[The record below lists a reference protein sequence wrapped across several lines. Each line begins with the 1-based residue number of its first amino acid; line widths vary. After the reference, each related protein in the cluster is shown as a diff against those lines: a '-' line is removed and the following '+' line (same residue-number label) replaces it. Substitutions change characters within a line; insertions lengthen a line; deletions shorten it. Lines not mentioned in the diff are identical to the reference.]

1 MSNWVGLLCLL
12 AIASTSFPGPA
23 DAQEY
28 LVEGAWQQIES
39 NAGACPKCRIS
50 IVQKGESLSVTAN
63 NGWSAVV
70 GFEGTKDPL
79 EATGSGVW
87 ALGKVGTTAGR
98 RFSVGFRLM
107 DQRLYMSMR
116 VEMEDGSRRLIKAVF
131 GRVWFGA

>member
-1 MSNWVGLLCLL
+1 MSNWVSLLCLL
-12 AIASTSFPGPA
+12 TIASTSFADPA

-50 IVQKGESLSVTAN
+50 IAQKGESLSVVAN

-70 GFEGTKDPL
+70 GVQGTKDPL
-79 EATGSGVW
+79 EATGTGVW
-87 ALGKVGTTAGR
+87 ALGKIGTTAGR